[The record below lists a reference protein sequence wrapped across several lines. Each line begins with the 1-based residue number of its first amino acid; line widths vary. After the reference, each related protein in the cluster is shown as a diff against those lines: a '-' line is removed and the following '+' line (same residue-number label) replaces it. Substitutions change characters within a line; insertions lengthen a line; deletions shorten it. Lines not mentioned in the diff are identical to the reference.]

1 MSNTPIVTH
10 VDNVPDVDVPR
21 SKGATIKVILGDKE
35 GMPHFHTRIFTLA
48 PGTVIASHHH
58 DTIEH
63 EQVMLEGTMKLT
75 VGDEIHV
82 VKPGNV
88 MYLPKGL
95 PHSYE
100 NIGDTPARFV
110 CCIPANLPY
119 TTNFEQ

>member
-1 MSNTPIVTH
+1 MSDNPIIVN
-10 VDNVPDVDVPR
+10 VKDVPDNDVPR
-21 SKGATIKVILGDKE
+21 SEGATIKVILGDKE
-35 GMPHFHTRIFTLA
+35 KMPNFHTRIFTLA
-48 PGTVIASHHH
+48 PGTVIPAHHH

-75 VGDEIHV
+75 VGDETHI
-82 VKPGNV
+82 VKPGDV

-100 NIGDTPARFV
+100 NIGDTPVRFV

-119 TTNFEQ
+119 TTNFKD